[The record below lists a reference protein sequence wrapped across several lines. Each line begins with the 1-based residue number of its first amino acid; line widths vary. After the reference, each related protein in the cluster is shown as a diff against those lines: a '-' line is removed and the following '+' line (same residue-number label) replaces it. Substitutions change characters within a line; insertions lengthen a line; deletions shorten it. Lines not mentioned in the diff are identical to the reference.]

1 MKVLV
6 YGGTGSQAAPTVW
19 KLLEKG
25 HQPYVLTRDGAKA
38 QPMKEAGAEVVIG
51 NTNDVALLTQASQGM
66 DAIALMTP
74 IFTDVPPA
82 TTAKN
87 AIAAAEAAGVPYI
100 VWNTGGKAPD
110 EKIGNPLLDHQKE
123 TAELLAKSATPPG
136 GLNYVILQPTVYLEN
151 LFGPYT
157 APFVIN
163 ENKLAYPHPADME
176 VHWITSQDVGTLVV
190 AALERPEL
198 SGSRFEI
205 AGTERLDGPGLAKQF
220 GLALGRDITYYAM
233 PPAEFGA
240 ILNETFEP
248 GAGDAVAKDYQLLYD
263 EPEQKKKYLLDMQ
276 PVLEKLP
283 VKMTSVKEWVQQHR
297 QAFFPA

>member
-51 NTNDVALLTQASQGM
+51 NTNDVASLTQASQGM

-74 IFTDVPPA
+74 IFTDVSPA

-100 VWNTGGKAPD
+100 VWNTGGKAPN

-123 TAELLAKSATPPG
+123 TAELLANSGTPPG
-136 GLNYVILQPTVYLEN
+136 GIKYVILQPTVYLEN

-157 APFVIN
+157 APFVAN

-205 AGTERLDGPGLAKQF
+205 ASTERLDGPGLAKQF
-220 GLALGRDITYYAM
+220 SLALGRDITYYAM

-240 ILNETFEP
+240 ILNEAFGP

-276 PVLEKLP
+276 SVLEKLP
-283 VKMTSVKEWVQQHR
+283 MKMTSVKEWVQQNKA
-297 QAFFPA
+297 AFSPA